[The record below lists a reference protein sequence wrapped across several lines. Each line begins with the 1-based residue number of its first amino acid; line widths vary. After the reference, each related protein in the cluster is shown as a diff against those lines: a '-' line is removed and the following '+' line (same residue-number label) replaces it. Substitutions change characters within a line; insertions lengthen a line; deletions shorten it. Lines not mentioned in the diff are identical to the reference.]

1 MTGPPAIEHRPH
13 EQRFVCL
20 VDGLESSADYR
31 REGLR
36 LLMTHTGVDPRL
48 QGRGI
53 AAALV
58 AAAFDHAR
66 AHGLKV
72 VPLCSYVSTWARRH
86 PEVRDLLA

>member
-1 MTGPPAIEHRPH
+1 MSSPPVVEHRPH
-13 EQRFVCL
+13 EHRFVCL
-20 VDGLESSADYR
+20 VDGLENSADYR
-31 REGLR
+31 RDGDR

-66 AHGLKV
+66 AQGLKV
-72 VPLCSYVSTWARRH
+72 VPLCSYVSIWARRH
-86 PEVRDLLA
+86 PEVHDLLG